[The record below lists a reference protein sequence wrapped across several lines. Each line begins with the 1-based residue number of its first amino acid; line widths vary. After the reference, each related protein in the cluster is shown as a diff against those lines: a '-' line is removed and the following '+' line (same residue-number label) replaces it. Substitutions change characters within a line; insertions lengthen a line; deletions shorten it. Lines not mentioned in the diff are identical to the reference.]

1 MYAVVETGGKQYKV
15 TEGATID
22 VERLSFEL
30 GETVELDRV
39 MMVSDGESVRIGK
52 PILDDTAVS
61 ATVVEHGRAPKVVV
75 FKYRPKQRYRN
86 KRGHR
91 QEYTRLRIDE
101 IKA

>member
-22 VERLSFEL
+22 VERLSSEL

-39 MMVSDGESVRIGK
+39 MMVSDGESVRVGS
-52 PILDDTAVS
+52 PVLDGTAVS
-61 ATVVEHGRAPKVVV
+61 ATVIEHGRAPKVVV

-91 QEYTRLRIDE
+91 QEYTRLRIDA